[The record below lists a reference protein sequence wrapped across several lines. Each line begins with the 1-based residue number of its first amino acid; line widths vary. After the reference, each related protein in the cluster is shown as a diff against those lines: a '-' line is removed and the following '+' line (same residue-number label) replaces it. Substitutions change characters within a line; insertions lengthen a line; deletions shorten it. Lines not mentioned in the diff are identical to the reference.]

1 MTRWADKEHQ
11 FAGIDVTVGGT
22 NFDEKVK
29 VRGCLNQVYGYP
41 SFEVSFVNR
50 AGDVQAGWFAADLSA
65 DYYAFIGVYS
75 CGADENAL
83 SDSAAVSECDV
94 LWVKKQDVKDFV
106 EEHVGVEQLKR
117 DAEELREDG
126 PDSWTT
132 KRRKTY
138 PHGKFW
144 LTYSAWMPEKPV
156 NLVFPR
162 KELETLPHSARFA
175 VTREGARRV

>member
-1 MTRWADKEHQ
+1 MNK
-11 FAGIDVTVGGT
+11 T

-29 VRGCLNQVYGYP
+29 VRKCLNQVYGYP
-41 SFEVSFVNR
+41 SFEVSFVNK
-50 AGDVQAGWFAADLSA
+50 AGEVQDGWFAADLST

-75 CGADENAL
+75 YGDDENAL
-83 SDSAAVSECDV
+83 SDSSNISACDV
-94 LWVKKQDVKDFV
+94 LWVRKQDVKDFV
-106 EEHVGVEQLKR
+106 EEHVSMEQLKR

-132 KRRKTY
+132 KRRKIY
-138 PHGKFW
+138 DHRRFW

-162 KELETLPHSARFA
+162 KELEKLSKSRHFI
-175 VTREGARRV
+175 VTREGVKKEEN